1 MTCRL
6 RCMFVMALAVM
17 PVLVYADVELET
29 SLNTANSDN
38 ISGERVLREKTERYV
53 TQVDRQI
60 AALDGFLN
68 KHYADFDYTEDDVAE
83 YVSNP
88 INTYV
93 MIKRTAVEWPKVR
106 AIVFNETLDS
116 ELEDIIQLKMSPQ

>member
-1 MTCRL
+1 MRRLSVMLMVVMT
-6 RCMFVMALAVM
+6 
-17 PVLVYADVELET
+17 VYVHADVEPEVL
-29 SLNTANSDN
+29 LNTVNSDN
-38 ISGERVLREKTERYV
+38 VLGERVLGEMTERYLA
-53 TQVDRQI
+53 QVDRQI

-68 KHYADFDYTEDDVAE
+68 KYYSDFNYTEDDVAE

-116 ELEDIIQLKMSPQ
+116 ELEEIIKQKMSLQ

>member
-1 MTCRL
+1 
-6 RCMFVMALAVM
+6 MFVMALAVM

-38 ISGERVLREKTERYV
+38 ISVERVLREKTERYL

-60 AALDGFLN
+60 AVLDGFLN
-68 KHYADFDYTEDDVAE
+68 KHYADFDYTEDEVAE

-116 ELEDIIQLKMSPQ
+116 ELEDIIKLKMSLQQ

>member
-1 MTCRL
+1 MMLMVVMT
-6 RCMFVMALAVM
+6 
-17 PVLVYADVELET
+17 VYVHADVEPEVL
-29 SLNTANSDN
+29 LNTVNSDN
-38 ISGERVLREKTERYV
+38 VLGERVLGEMTERYLA
-53 TQVDRQI
+53 QVDRQI

-68 KHYADFDYTEDDVAE
+68 KYYSDFNYTEDDVAE

-116 ELEDIIQLKMSPQ
+116 ELEEIIRQKMSLQ

>member
-1 MTCRL
+1 MRRLSVMLMVVMT
-6 RCMFVMALAVM
+6 
-17 PVLVYADVELET
+17 VYVHADVEPEVL
-29 SLNTANSDN
+29 LNTVNSDN
-38 ISGERVLREKTERYV
+38 VLEERVLGEMTERYLA
-53 TQVDRQI
+53 QVDRQI

-68 KHYADFDYTEDDVAE
+68 KYYSDFNYTEDDVAE

-116 ELEDIIQLKMSPQ
+116 ELEEIIKQKMSLQ

>member
-1 MTCRL
+1 
-6 RCMFVMALAVM
+6 MALAVMPM

-38 ISGERVLREKTERYV
+38 ISVERVLREKTERYL

-116 ELEDIIQLKMSPQ
+116 ELEDIIQLKMLLQ

>member
-1 MTCRL
+1 MRRL
-6 RCMFVMALAVM
+6 SVMLMVVMAVQA
-17 PVLVYADVELET
+17 YADVEPEVLF
-29 SLNTANSDN
+29 NTVNSDN
-38 ISGERVLREKTERYV
+38 VLGERVLGEMTERYLA
-53 TQVDRQI
+53 QVDRQI

-68 KHYADFDYTEDDVAE
+68 KYYSDFNYTEDDVAE

-116 ELEDIIQLKMSPQ
+116 ELEEIIKQKMSLQ